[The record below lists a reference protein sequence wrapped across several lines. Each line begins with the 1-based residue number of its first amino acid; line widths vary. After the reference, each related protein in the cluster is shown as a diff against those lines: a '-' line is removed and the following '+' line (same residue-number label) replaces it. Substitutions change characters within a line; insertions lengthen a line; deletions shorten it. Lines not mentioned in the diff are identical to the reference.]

1 MGTQSST
8 IGWKTPRKEE
18 SGELQSM
25 GSQRVRHDWATYA
38 TTLDLSDP
46 LCILSPRCGLG
57 TQLLLFSCSVMS
69 DSLWP
74 CGLQHARLPSRCS
87 IKHFWKECKYQEW
100 EKYIGGTQKQY
111 WVINELLI
119 FGGMRKC
126 FFLLQKP
133 RTKDHYHHHPK
144 HTHTHTHTHT
154 QSHW

>member
-8 IGWKTPRKEE
+8 IGWKTPWKEE

-144 HTHTHTHTHT
+144 HTHTHT